1 MKGLLNKRI
10 GIASDRQS
18 GTIAS
23 LVLKHGGTPEIFSIQ
38 GTRQRNETACI
49 ESIAT
54 LIRKPFDWVIDP
66 DDRDRCKSAGKNSSR
81 DQPDGKLSPFTER
94 KKTGYQRK

>member
-49 ESIAT
+49 ESITT
-54 LIRKPFDWVIDP
+54 LIRKPFDWVILTTGIGA
-66 DDRDRCKSAGKNSSR
+66 KALEKTAAEN
-81 DQPDGKLSPFTER
+81 QPDGKLSPFTER